1 MTYCIVENLRE
12 APKKKK
18 NTRSSKF
25 NKVSGYKINILHLY
39 ILTDHYKLKLKIPF
53 TRT

>member
-18 NTRSSKF
+18 ILEVVSLIRSQDIRS
-25 NKVSGYKINILHLY
+25 I
-39 ILTDHYKLKLKIPF
+39 
-53 TRT
+53 

>member
-25 NKVSGYKINILHLY
+25 NKVSGYKINIKKSIASLY
-39 ILTDHYKLKLKIPF
+39 INRPL
-53 TRT
+53 

>member
-12 APKKKK
+12 APKKK

-25 NKVSGYKINILHLY
+25 NKVSGYKINIKKSIASLY
-39 ILTDHYKLKLKIPF
+39 INRPL
-53 TRT
+53 